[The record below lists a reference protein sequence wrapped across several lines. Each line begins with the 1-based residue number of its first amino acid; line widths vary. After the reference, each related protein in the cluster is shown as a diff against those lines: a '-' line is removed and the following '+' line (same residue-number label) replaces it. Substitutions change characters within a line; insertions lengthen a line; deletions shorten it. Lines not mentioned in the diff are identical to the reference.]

1 MRFVF
6 YGRVPLRAGL
16 NFIIQ
21 YVCAPVADRGGYFF
35 QAVSNVFGVYRGRK
49 EQIMFECAA
58 PDCGFG
64 VFGDANWA
72 LAHTCNAPKTFTA
85 QPTVA
90 LLIGS

>member
-16 NFIIQ
+16 NFTMQ
-21 YVCAPVADRGGYFF
+21 YVCAPVADQDELGGYFF
-35 QAVSNVFGVYRGRK
+35 ECFWGLPGQERANYV
-49 EQIMFECAA
+49 ECAA

-72 LAHTCNAPKTFTA
+72 QAHTCNAPKTFTA